1 MIFNFFPWQ
10 LLKLM
15 SKLFIQYLSPILFPH
30 NPKYDLKYL
39 EFNRLLFDRKITG
52 PYLET
57 LTVCYC
63 LLGAFSYWLKNLMT
77 SKFSCRCH
85 FSMLVYSPSIA
96 EFRWIIFVDQYWWSS
111 MSMLLFLQPAGF
123 LNAVKLFKKCLNL
136 LMKTKPHLVWHTS
149 TYQKS
154 TVNYSK
160 STLVCFIIK

>member
-1 MIFNFFPWQ
+1 MHTSKIYDIQFFPWQ
-10 LLKLM
+10 LM

-77 SKFSCRCH
+77 SKFWCRCH
-85 FSMLVYSPSIA
+85 FSMLVYSPSWQQTD
-96 EFRWIIFVDQYWWSS
+96 EDVKCMTSK
-111 MSMLLFLQPAGF
+111 LLRPHCSRSGSKFDFGFQPKF
-123 LNAVKLFKKCLNL
+123 E
-136 LMKTKPHLVWHTS
+136 
-149 TYQKS
+149 
-154 TVNYSK
+154 
-160 STLVCFIIK
+160 